1 MCIFTI
7 ENNRRVNDKGPGRIL
22 FITQWH
28 YDDALVQTYTLPYV
42 YIIKKITGANCYL
55 VTTGKGNSKTSVKK
69 RNGLVVIE
77 LPDPTLSG
85 RLQWLINVRIL
96 DRILKRKHISVIHA
110 WCTPAGALGVLLK
123 RRNNAV
129 KLIIDSFEPH
139 AEAMVENK
147 TWSRGGLKYKVLSRY
162 ERMEAKQAD
171 KLIFAAPGMD
181 EYIQERY
188 GIRIRNYYVKP
199 ACVDLNVFNKTA
211 VKDKQLLSQLGL
223 EDKVVCVYAGKFGG
237 IYLEDEVFAFIKECE
252 IYWGADKFRFLLLS
266 NVTDEYVQ
274 QKLTTYHLPL
284 TTIVKRFVPHS
295 EVHKYIGLGDFA
307 ISPVKPVPTKK
318 YCSPIKDAEYW
329 ALGLPVV
336 IPPNISADSDIIKEN
351 NDGTIL
357 EGFSKEYYLR
367 AIKQID
373 EIIAGKNRQEVY
385 ERIRPLAEKYRNFSI
400 AERIYSEIYSSWR

>member
-1 MCIFTI
+1 M
-7 ENNRRVNDKGPGRIL
+7 ENNRRVSDKGPGSIL

-42 YIIKKITGANCYL
+42 NMIEKITGATAYL
-55 VTTGKGNSKTSVKK
+55 VTVGKGNNKTSVKK
-69 RNGLVVIE
+69 HKGLIVIE

-85 RLQWLINVRIL
+85 RLQWLLNVRIL
-96 DRILKRKHISVIHA
+96 AGIVKRRDIPVIHA

-123 RRNNAV
+123 KRNKKV

-139 AEAMVENK
+139 AEAMAENK
-147 TWSRGGLKYKVLSRY
+147 TWSRGGLKYRVLSRF
-162 ERMEAKQAD
+162 EKMEAKRAD

-181 EYIQERY
+181 AYILKRY
-188 GIRIRNYYVKP
+188 GIKIKDYYVKP
-199 ACVDLNVFNKTA
+199 ACVDLNAFNKA
-211 VKDKQLLSQLGL
+211 AIKDEYLLAQLAL
-223 EDKVVCVYAGKFGG
+223 EGKTVCVYAGKFGG

-252 IYWGADKFRFLLLS
+252 TYWGTEKFRFLLLS
-266 NVTDEYVQ
+266 NVTDEYVL
-274 QKLTTYHLPL
+274 QKLTTYYIQP
-284 TTIVKRFVPHS
+284 TTIVKRFVPHN

-351 NDGTIL
+351 NAGAIL
-357 EGFSKEYYLR
+357 EGFTQEAYLK
-367 AIKQID
+367 AIKHID
-373 EIIAGKNRQEVY
+373 AIIAGKDRQEIY
-385 ERIRPLAEKYRNFSI
+385 KSIRPLAEKYRNFSI
-400 AERIYSEIYSSWR
+400 AEKIYSSIYSS